1 MSFIR
6 SIRERLLMVSGSIF
20 AISIVGIIISSIYLF
35 FQSTVPDFLR
45 DVARAPGDWNYWI
58 LLLSAL
64 GLMVGGWYFYD
75 TVKKRRKFEDLME
88 TNSRSKFMRNL
99 PELEEMA
106 WYLGKEYEERLEEKK
121 RTLRVK

>member
-1 MSFIR
+1 MSFMR
-6 SIRERLLMVSGSIF
+6 NIRERLLIVSGSIF
-20 AISIVGIIISSIYLF
+20 AISMIGLTISSIYLF
-35 FQSTVPDFLR
+35 FRDAVPDFLGNI
-45 DVARAPGDWNYWI
+45 ASAPGNWNYWI
-58 LLLSAL
+58 LLLSGL

-99 PELEEMA
+99 PELEDIA